1 MPALGS
7 VSRRILNAFTD
18 WSFGSGVRPN
28 LFFTGVLHDLD
39 FQTNHGCLFEVSKK
53 QPIEK
58 IYEAIEEDLAQ
69 SIQLGYTPD
78 PADTEGSYHKIS
90 LKTKEKDFVVRR
102 AKDITRTSERKFYS
116 ASLFGV
122 SRVSRASDASSVGKS
137 ICRVLSAQILSQH

>member
-1 MPALGS
+1 M
-7 VSRRILNAFTD
+7 ILI
-18 WSFGSGVRPN
+18 SK
-28 LFFTGVLHDLD
+28 
-39 FQTNHGCLFEVSKK
+39 QTMDVCLKYPKK

-90 LKTKEKDFVVRR
+90 LKTKEKDLVVRR

-122 SRVSRASDASSVGKS
+122 SRVSRASDASSV
-137 ICRVLSAQILSQH
+137 